1 MREERIATENPD
13 ALSPSF
19 SAVPSGAG
27 FYDLFV
33 EYFCEARPI
42 MLKVKMEDL
51 EKKIIL
57 NVLEK
62 AQGNQRDAARI
73 LGIKYTTLNEKIKKY
88 GIRFQKRLVI
98 YPLSS

>member
-1 MREERIATENPD
+1 MKEERMAMESQVAPSPFFPAGLSGPD
-13 ALSPSF
+13 
-19 SAVPSGAG
+19 

-33 EYFCEARPI
+33 EFFCEDRPI
-42 MLKVKMEDL
+42 MLKEKMEDL

-62 AQGNQRDAARI
+62 TQGNQREAARL

-88 GIRFQKRLVI
+88 GIRFQKRLVVSS
-98 YPLSS
+98 LSS

>member
-1 MREERIATENPD
+1 MATE
-13 ALSPSF
+13 SQVEPSLF
-19 SAVPSGAG
+19 FPGVPSNANV
-27 FYDLFV
+27 YDLFV
-33 EYFCEARPI
+33 EFLVGAGPI
-42 MLKVKMEDL
+42 MLKKKMEDL

-62 AQGNQRDAARI
+62 VQGNQRNAARI

-88 GIRFQKRLVI
+88 GIRFQKRLVA